1 MNTHMGNISIDNEVI
16 AQYAGSVANECFGIV
31 GMAGVNMKEGIVNLL
46 KKDTMTK
53 GIDVTLTPK
62 NRLVIDFH
70 VIVSYGVNIRTVA
83 DNLIESVMMRYKHG
97 NSVCVSSQ
105 VGCAMGCSFCA
116 STLGGLV
123 RNLSAGEILGQIYE
137 IQKETGERV
146 SFCIS

>member
-1 MNTHMGNISIDNEVI
+1 MKSSYMNTHMGNITIDNEVI

-70 VIVSYGVNIRTVA
+70 VIVSYGLNITTVA
-83 DNLIESVMMRYKHG
+83 DNLIESVRYK
-97 NSVCVSSQ
+97 VEE
-105 VGCAMGCSFCA
+105 F
-116 STLGGLV
+116 TGLEIEKINIYVEGV
-123 RNLSAGEILGQIYE
+123 RLID
-137 IQKETGERV
+137 
-146 SFCIS
+146 